1 MLQLLDLWDEEQDG
15 DADECYLGEEP
26 GCCMI
31 GPEPLLDLCERLDK
45 GYVAPVV
52 SKLFQEALAD
62 EDEQP
67 CVTVEKMVKL
77 IREKALNVH
86 PLQSV
91 DAPMTAM
98 EVDADLV
105 ETRFLW
111 GDCECGHARSFAL
124 SCKLTA

>member
-45 GYVAPVV
+45 GYVGPAVAR
-52 SKLFQEALAD
+52 LFQEVLMEESSEGSKAD
-62 EDEQP
+62 PTTPGVSASQS

-77 IREKALNVH
+77 IREKALKVH

-91 DAPMTAM
+91 DA
-98 EVDADLV
+98 
-105 ETRFLW
+105 
-111 GDCECGHARSFAL
+111 
-124 SCKLTA
+124 

>member
-52 SKLFQEALAD
+52 SKLFQEVLMETDSKGSKAD
-62 EDEQP
+62 PTNPRISASQS

-77 IREKALNVH
+77 IREKALKVH

-91 DAPMTAM
+91 DA
-98 EVDADLV
+98 
-105 ETRFLW
+105 
-111 GDCECGHARSFAL
+111 
-124 SCKLTA
+124 